1 MRSDA
6 APAFDCES
14 YVQFCL
20 KKHIVSGKLEVME
33 VYIGCFKK
41 LVSLCCTWQSS
52 TSPGLCLAQEVMLSS
67 GALQSSSSCCSLWGP
82 TRKSHCSCSVQAPT
96 HPSDKKAAG
105 VQPGLI
111 LTWNRYLIR
120 LSACTENSNAVF
132 SLGGEGTLRSTH
144 FPKCCW
150 WIPAS
155 VSVVQ
160 RLLPLSRFLSE
171 KTMNKLNAKAF
182 LKKYLVNFSWFSI
195 HSGNTAESKSRCS
208 NNGLKE
214 LHSVVLID
222 QVIVP
227 HCLVSCPS
235 SDNWCYMPI
244 LSCYGK

>member
-144 FPKCCW
+144 FPKRCW

-171 KTMNKLNAKAF
+171 KTMNKLNAKKLSWKSTLLIF
-182 LKKYLVNFSWFSI
+182 PGFPFILVILQRAKADAVIMDWRSYIAWF
-195 HSGNTAESKSRCS
+195 
-208 NNGLKE
+208 
-214 LHSVVLID
+214 
-222 QVIVP
+222 
-227 HCLVSCPS
+227 
-235 SDNWCYMPI
+235 W
-244 LSCYGK
+244 

>member
-235 SDNWCYMPI
+235 SDNMPI